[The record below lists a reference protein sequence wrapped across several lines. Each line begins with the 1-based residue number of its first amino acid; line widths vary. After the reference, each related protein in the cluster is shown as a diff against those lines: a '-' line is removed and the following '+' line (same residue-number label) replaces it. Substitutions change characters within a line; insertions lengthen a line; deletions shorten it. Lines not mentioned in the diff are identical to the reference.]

1 MPLDKWSPASTS
13 MISATIKFAIAT
25 GRLEDRSDK
34 NDKVENT
41 EEENKGVDKEDL
53 T

>member
-1 MPLDKWSPASTS
+1 

-25 GRLEDRSDK
+25 GQLEDRSDK
-34 NDKVENT
+34 NDKVEDT
-41 EEENKGVDKEDL
+41 EEENEGVNKEDL